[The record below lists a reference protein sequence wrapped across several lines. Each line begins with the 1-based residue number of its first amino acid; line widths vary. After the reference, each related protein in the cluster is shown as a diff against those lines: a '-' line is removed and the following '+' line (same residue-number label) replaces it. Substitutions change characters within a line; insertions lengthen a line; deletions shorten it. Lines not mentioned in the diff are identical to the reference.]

1 MASRSGVVPTFVVS
15 SLSDFD
21 VYFNHLKQNINKME
35 NKNSSSKSIN
45 YFMDT
50 KNWWQP
56 LTFILV
62 ISLLGVGM
70 IGYQTYID
78 APPMSGF
85 SDEKN
90 NIIIDQKTIERGQ
103 EVFHKYA
110 LMEFGSFYGDGA
122 QRGPDYT
129 AEALH
134 QMTLGMQ
141 KYYID
146 QFAIQKGNQPDKY
159 EAQQI
164 EEKVKDE
171 LKVNRFDDNSQLVV
185 LTPAQIYAFE
195 NLKSYYN
202 NVFINT
208 KGGKGYLPSN
218 YIKDPKEVE
227 DLSAFFYWGAWV
239 CVAQR
244 PGSDYSYTHN
254 WPYDP
259 QAGNTPTSPVILWSV
274 LGLLAFVLMCGIV
287 LYFIGQYNQL
297 PNKFFK
303 PATNDLFSSE
313 RVSGF
318 KPTPT
323 QKATYKFFFVAILLF
338 FIQVASGLITI
349 NDFINWLG
357 YLGIEITDSF
367 PVTISRSWHLM
378 LSLYW
383 ISTCWIASS
392 IFILPIM
399 SKKEIPGQ
407 LALVNT
413 LFVLL
418 FVLVGG
424 SLTGMVLGPLGLM
437 GSWWYWLGH
446 QGWEFVD
453 FGKGYQVL
461 LMIIFGI
468 WMIVVYRGL
477 KPALVKKDRWA
488 LPNWILYSVIG
499 IPVLFLSGF
508 VAKPETNF
516 VIADFWRWMVIHM
529 WVEAFFEVFITVIV
543 SYLMVLMGLV
553 SRQAAIRVVYFA
565 TILFLGTGLLGI
577 SHNFYWNAKPVAT
590 MALGSVFSTLQ
601 FVPLILLTVEAWRFK
616 NMPKLAVGD
625 VEHKNLGNFGFPEVF
640 LFLIAV
646 NFWNFFGAGVLGIII
661 NLPIMNYFEHGT
673 YLTVN
678 HAHAALMGVYGNISL
693 AALLFASRLMIKP
706 EYWNKKI
713 VSFSFWSINVG
724 LMLMVVLDLFP
735 AGSIQFKAVVEQ
747 GLWFGRSTDFIDY
760 GIFNQ
765 LTWLRGIGA
774 TVFFI
779 GGVVPLTWFI
789 VSRIRSLKPTILTID
804 QMDTVIPNRP
814 IKEEPE
820 PEVVFD

>member
-1 MASRSGVVPTFVVS
+1 
-15 SLSDFD
+15 
-21 VYFNHLKQNINKME
+21 ME
-35 NKNSSSKSIN
+35 NQNTSSKSISYIMN
-45 YFMDT
+45 T
-50 KNWWQP
+50 KNWWGP
-56 LTFILV
+56 LTFILI
-62 ISLLGVGM
+62 ISILGVGM

-85 SDEKN
+85 SDDKGN
-90 NIIIDQKTIERGQ
+90 VVIDKKTLEHGQ

-110 LMEFGSFYGDGA
+110 LMEYGSFFGDGA
-122 QRGPDYT
+122 QRGPDFT

-134 QMTLGMQ
+134 KMSVFMADFYAKEFT
-141 KYYID
+141 
-146 QFAIQKGNQPDKY
+146 AAKGSAPDEFMMK
-159 EAQQI
+159 QI
-164 EEKVKDE
+164 NERIKQE
-171 LKVNRFDDNSQLVV
+171 LKVNRFNKAKDIVM
-185 LTPAQIYAFE
+185 LTPAQNYAHAQLQNYYLEIY
-195 NLKSYYN
+195 
-202 NVFINT
+202 
-208 KGGKGYLPSN
+208 KGGKKEKGFPPTN
-218 YIKDPKEVE
+218 YITDDVE
-227 DLSAFFYWGAWV
+227 IKDLSSFFFWGAWV
-239 CVAQR
+239 CVTER
-244 PGSDYSYTHN
+244 PGTTYSYTHN

-259 QAGNTPTSPVILWSV
+259 GSGNTPTSPVILWSV

-303 PATNDLFSSE
+303 PSTKDLFSME
-313 RVSGF
+313 RVARFS
-318 KPTPT
+318 PTPT
-323 QKATYKFFFVAILLF
+323 QKASFKFFFVAILLF
-338 FIQVASGLITI
+338 FLQVSSGLITI
-349 NDFINWLG
+349 NDFINWLS
-357 YLGIEITDSF
+357 YIGIHISDDV

-392 IFILPIM
+392 IFILPIL
-399 SKKEIPGQ
+399 SKKEVKGQ
-407 LALVNT
+407 LVLVNT

-418 FVLVGG
+418 FLLVGG

-437 GSWWYWLGH
+437 GEWWYWLGH

-453 FGKGYQVL
+453 FGKVYQVL
-461 LMIIFGI
+461 LMGIFILWGT
-468 WMIVVYRGL
+468 VVYRGI
-477 KPALVKKDRWA
+477 KPALIKGQPWN

-499 IPVLFLSGF
+499 IPLLFLSGF

-565 TILFLGTGLLGI
+565 TVLFLGTGLLGI

-625 VEHKNLGNFGFPEVF
+625 VEHKQLGNFGFPEVF

-678 HAHAALMGVYGNISL
+678 HAHAALMGVYGNISI
-693 AALLFASRLMIKP
+693 AALLFASRLLIKDKN
-706 EYWNKKI
+706 WNTK
-713 VSFSFWSINVG
+713 VVTFSFWSINVG

-735 AGSIQFKAVVEQ
+735 AGSIQFKAVVER
-747 GLWFGRSTDFIDY
+747 GLWFGRSSEFIDY
-760 GIFNQ
+760 GIFNS

-774 TVFFI
+774 TVFFG
-779 GGVVPLTWFI
+779 GGVIPLTWFI
-789 VSRIRSLKPTILTID
+789 VSRVKSLKANALSIEE
-804 QMDTVIPNRP
+804 MDPQQVAVQKYQTVPE
-814 IKEEPE
+814 KEM
-820 PEVVFD
+820 VF